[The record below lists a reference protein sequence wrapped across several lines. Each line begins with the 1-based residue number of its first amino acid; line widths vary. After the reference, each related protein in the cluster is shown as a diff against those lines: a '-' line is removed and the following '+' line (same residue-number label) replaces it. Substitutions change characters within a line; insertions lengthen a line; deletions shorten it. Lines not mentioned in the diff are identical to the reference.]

1 MIILSFLG
9 LPFDAYLQKVILLIS
24 LILYDFLFIFILMK
38 INIYVDIFFIF
49 LKLPV
54 KSIKIIAIIIYW
66 LIDFEYRCRPIVS

>member
-38 INIYVDIFFIF
+38 INIYVDFFFIF

-54 KSIKIIAIIIYW
+54 KSTKIIAIIIYW